1 MFSSSLDGTVR
12 AWDLI
17 RYRNFRTF
25 TGTERIQFNCL
36 AVDPS
41 GEVVCAGS
49 LDNFDIHVWSVQTGQ
64 LLDALSGHEGPVS
77 CLSFSQE
84 NSVLASASWD
94 KTIRIWSIFGR
105 SQQVEP
111 IEVYSDV
118 LALSMRPDG
127 KEVAVSTLKGQ
138 ISIFNIEDA
147 KQVGNIDCRKD
158 IISGRFNQDRFTA
171 KNSERSKF
179 FTTIHYSFDG
189 MAIVAGGNNNSICL
203 YDVPNEV
210 LLKRFI
216 VSRNM
221 ALNGT
226 LEFLNSKKMT
236 EAGSLDLIDDAGEN
250 SDLED
255 RIDNSLPGSQRG
267 GDLSTRK
274 MRPEVRVTSV
284 QFSPTA
290 NAFAAAST
298 EGLLIYSTND
308 TILFD
313 PFDLDVDVT
322 PHSTVEALR
331 EKQFLNALVMAFR
344 LNEEYLINKVYE
356 AIPIKEIPLVA
367 SNIPAIYLP
376 RILKFIGDFAIESQH
391 IEFNLIWIKALLSA
405 SGGYINE
412 HKYLF
417 STAMRSIQRFIVR
430 VAKEVVNTTTDNKY
444 TYRFLV
450 STDGS
455 MEDGAADDDEVL
467 LKDDADEDN
476 EENEENDVVMES
488 DDEEGW
494 IGFNGKDNK
503 LPLSNENDSSDEEE
517 NEKELP

>member
-1 MFSSSLDGTVR
+1 MHL
-12 AWDLI
+12 
-17 RYRNFRTF
+17 
-25 TGTERIQFNCL
+25 
-36 AVDPS
+36 P
-41 GEVVCAGS
+41 
-49 LDNFDIHVWSVQTGQ
+49 
-64 LLDALSGHEGPVS
+64 LL
-77 CLSFSQE
+77 Q
-84 NSVLASASWD
+84 
-94 KTIRIWSIFGR
+94 
-105 SQQVEP
+105 
-111 IEVYSDV
+111 
-118 LALSMRPDG
+118 
-127 KEVAVSTLKGQ
+127 
-138 ISIFNIEDA
+138 
-147 KQVGNIDCRKD
+147 RKD
-158 IISGRFNQDRFTA
+158 
-171 KNSERSKF
+171 
-179 FTTIHYSFDG
+179 
-189 MAIVAGGNNNSICL
+189 
-203 YDVPNEV
+203 
-210 LLKRFI
+210 
-216 VSRNM
+216 
-221 ALNGT
+221 
-226 LEFLNSKKMT
+226 
-236 EAGSLDLIDDAGEN
+236 
-250 SDLED
+250 
-255 RIDNSLPGSQRG
+255 
-267 GDLSTRK
+267 
-274 MRPEVRVTSV
+274 
-284 QFSPTA
+284 
-290 NAFAAAST
+290 
-298 EGLLIYSTND
+298 LLIYSTND

-476 EENEENDVVMES
+476 EENEENDVAMES

-503 LPLSNENDSSDEEE
+503 LPLSNENDFSDEEE
-517 NEKELP
+517 DEKELP